1 MKKTF
6 SVIKKAGSAVA
17 LSAVD
22 SFAMAESTNAGTQ
35 AAAAASE
42 LTTNGLAAIG
52 AVGVAMLTL
61 AGAAVVYKWA
71 KAAFFS

>member
-1 MKKTF
+1 MVKSF
-6 SVIKKAGSAVA
+6 SFIKKAGSAVA
-17 LSAVD
+17 LSVVGGA
-22 SFAMAESTNAGTQ
+22 AMAEGVNAGTQ
-35 AAAAASE
+35 AASAAAE